1 MMIEKVR
8 EIANKTMMT
17 ENEVAGTLQSQ
28 AERGLPLNLQFFSE
42 PPGDGEELPPE
53 GEDNPEDREET
64 PTDDKTFTQSE
75 VDSQISKAVEK
86 ALNNRDKE
94 VEKRIKEERKEAER
108 LAKLTE
114 KDREKEELTQR
125 EKELEKRAAELER
138 KELLSDAESTL
149 RDKNLP
155 TSFSEVL
162 LGDDAEKTLE
172 NINKF
177 KETFDSA
184 VNEAVKEKLRQDTP
198 PSGEGKPSNKAPSMA
213 ELARENRI
221 I

>member
-1 MMIEKVR
+1 MTKQLKELIELK
-8 EIANKTMMT
+8 NPLSLD
-17 ENEVAGTLQSQ
+17 LQH
-28 AERGLPLNLQFFSE
+28 FSSE
-42 PPGDGEELPPE
+42 DDPE
-53 GEDNPEDREET
+53 PEDDLEDKDPEPEDDT
-64 PTDDKTFTQSE
+64 KDKTFTQSE

-94 VEKRIKEERKEAER
+94 VEKRIEEERKEAER

-114 KDREKEELTQR
+114 KEREKEELTQR

-177 KETFDSA
+177 KESFDTA
-184 VNEAVKEKLRQDTP
+184 VSEAVKEKLRQDTP

-221 I
+221 IK

>member
-1 MMIEKVR
+1 MEEKDNAV
-8 EIANKTMMT
+8 ETNEEVETT
-17 ENEVAGTLQSQ
+17 ENTQ
-28 AERGLPLNLQFFSE
+28 N
-42 PPGDGEELPPE
+42 EEQE
-53 GEDNPEDREET
+53 NT
-64 PTDDKTFTQSE
+64 TFTQSE

-94 VEKRIKEERKEAER
+94 VEKRIEEERKEAER

-114 KDREKEELTQR
+114 KEREKEELTKR
-125 EKELEKRAAELER
+125 EKDLEKRAAELER

-162 LGDDAEKTLE
+162 LGDDAEKTLK

-221 I
+221 IK